1 MKNNYRVIL
10 MWLAVLGVV
19 YASAG
24 PEKKAE
30 EEKDWPKRKIE
41 LQQGHSSEG
50 SDSPCYKGEEAQYK
64 PIDLCKFP
72 VSMEV
77 GHYIQLK
84 ECHKRKIVLVQVDC
98 GSIGRDGGDFPC
110 YKGSD
115 VIEVRANFPAI
126 FSASIEKSG
135 GGEDM
140 LKEVNLYWENG
151 VNTIQGNGEWEE
163 LTLCLEAWKVEI
175 WKSAVVGTVDIGEIT
190 IDIRPPNDIECDKAP
205 MPRSSIF
212 VRSDVASADFAGTWA
227 GQTTDK
233 PDEGST
239 TDTMV
244 LHIREPSES
253 DWKASI
259 SGTFPSDG
267 RQEVGQIQLVD
278 NKIGFYMQAM
288 DGKTVVWLGL
298 HTSEDGRL
306 IGESFGLEPDCDGRN
321 IELTRQ
327 KEK

>member
-10 MWLAVLGVV
+10 IGLAVLGIV

-30 EEKDWPKRKIE
+30 EEKCEQTEKSLEKSTEPEKKTKEVWCEPV
-41 LQQGHSSEG
+41 
-50 SDSPCYKGEEAQYK
+50 
-64 PIDLCKFP
+64 DLCKFP
-72 VSMEV
+72 LSMEV

-84 ECHKRKIVLVQVDC
+84 ECNKREIKLVQVDC
-98 GSIGRDGGDFPC
+98 GSIGKGGGDFPC

-126 FSASIEKSG
+126 FSASIEKND

-151 VNTIQGNGEWEE
+151 VNTIQGNGDWEE
-163 LTLCLEAWKVEI
+163 LTLCLEAWNVEI
-175 WKSAVVGTVDIGEIT
+175 WKSRGTIGTVDIGEIT
-190 IDIRPPNDIECDKAP
+190 IDVRPPDITLCDKVP
-205 MPRSSIF
+205 MPRSSIS
-212 VRSDVASADFAGTWA
+212 VRSDVASADFTGTWT

-244 LHIREPSES
+244 LHVREPSES

-267 RQEVGQIQLVD
+267 KQEVGQIQLVD

-298 HTSEDGRL
+298 HPTEDDRL
-306 IGESFGLEPDCDGRN
+306 IGESFALEPDCDGRS

>member
-10 MWLAVLGVV
+10 MCLAVLGVV

-30 EEKDWPKRKIE
+30 EEKEGDW
-41 LQQGHSSEG
+41 
-50 SDSPCYKGEEAQYK
+50 PCYKGEEPQYK
-64 PIDLCKFP
+64 PIEICKFP
-72 VSMEV
+72 LSMEV

-84 ECHKRKIVLVQVDC
+84 ECRKRKITLVQVDC
-98 GSIGRDGGDFPC
+98 GSIGRGSGDFPC

-126 FSASIEKSG
+126 FSASIEKND

-163 LTLCLEAWKVEI
+163 LKLCLEAWKVKI

-190 IDIRPPNDIECDKAP
+190 IDVRPPNDTQCDKAP
-205 MPRSSIF
+205 MPRSSIS
-212 VRSDVASADFAGTWA
+212 VRSDVASADFVGTWT
-227 GQTTDK
+227 GQTADK
-233 PDEGST
+233 PDEGNT

-244 LHIREPSES
+244 LHVREPSES

-267 RQEVGQIQLVD
+267 KQEIGQIQFVD

-288 DGKTVVWLGL
+288 DGKTVIWLGL
-298 HTSEDGRL
+298 HPTEDERL
-306 IGESFGLEPDCDGRN
+306 IGESFALDPDCDRRN